1 MESNI
6 NALPIG
12 GHKFSGSNAGTSK
25 GHVSPFM
32 MYSNETFPTDYIAS
46 LDFCAYLYN
55 LTGQYAEASKRVV
68 SHFITDIEFIDKK
81 GSSEEQDVWRKF
93 MVDELDVFQIMQS
106 LGEDERAYGVG
117 YCRINYPFHRYLC
130 DSRTTGRPKYYSL
143 EIFPREHVTY
153 NWGKCTYTVPDPKQ
167 VSMGGK
173 TWDTA
178 NKIELTFRD
187 HYSKDKK
194 GISLVMLDP
203 RYCRVNYGTMSKK
216 REVVYQFDPTF
227 LAGIKNNDLFE
238 ISQTPKKMLEAVA
251 NNVDF
256 RFHDGH
262 VFMFTRPTLTGL
274 SKKGL
279 GIPGP
284 IAHYRELHQLQ
295 VYRKINETVAKD
307 FMVPL
312 RMVSP
317 GFGSAGGGTIDPM
330 YAANAAQWQGHMAKI
345 IKKWREEQD
354 SFFAVPMPTQYQEL
368 SGTGKN
374 LVTKDLME
382 LQMNTL
388 LNTAGYPAE
397 LFHGTLA
404 YQQVPVA
411 LRIFERSFHFIYH
424 NFNKFLKWVTDSTRK
439 FLGLPHMDVALQPPT
454 LADDEANRQ
463 IIMQLLAGGEVPR
476 DLVLKT
482 VGIKDPVQA
491 FKARLQE
498 DAEFEE
504 ARALQEQE
512 LQKKMEARTLGA
524 ASGAAAGPGGGGEGA
539 QGMQQEAME
548 KAQAWLT
555 MEEGAKIRDMR
566 ATAATKPEI
575 HALAKQYMEEAK
587 ADGASA
593 GRQQAS
599 QFIQPQ

>member
-1 MESNI
+1 MESNV

-12 GHKFSGSNAGTSK
+12 GHKFSGGSGTSK

-46 LDFCAYLYN
+46 MDFCAYLTN

-68 SHFITDIEFIDKK
+68 SHFITDVEFVDKK
-81 GSSEEQDVWRKF
+81 GSSEEQDSWRKF
-93 MVDELDVFQIMQS
+93 LLDDLDIFQTMQS

-117 YCRINYPFHRYLC
+117 YCRINYPFHRYLI
-130 DSRTTGRPKYYSL
+130 DDRTPNRPKYYSL
-143 EIFPREHVTY
+143 EIFPREHVKY
-153 NWGKCTYTVPDPKQ
+153 NWSTCEYEVPDPRQISNGEK
-167 VSMGGK
+167 K
-173 TWDTA
+173 WEDA
-178 NKIELTFRD
+178 NKIKLSFRD
-187 HYSKDKK
+187 NYSKEKK
-194 GISLVMLDP
+194 DISLVMLDP

-227 LAGIKNNDLFE
+227 LADIKANDLFQ

-251 NNVDF
+251 KGVDF

-262 VFMFTRPTLTGL
+262 VFVFTRPALTGL

-317 GFGSAGGGTIDPM
+317 GFGSASGGTLDPM
-330 YAANAAQWQGHMAKI
+330 FASNAAQWQGHMAKI
-345 IKKWREEQD
+345 IRKWREEQD

-368 SGTGKN
+368 SGNGKA

-411 LRIFERSFHFIYH
+411 LRIFERTFHYIH
-424 NFNKFLKWVTDSTRK
+424 HHFNKFVKWVTDSTRK
-439 FLGLPHMDVALQPPT
+439 FLGLPHIDVALQPPT
-454 LADDEANRQ
+454 MADDAEKQQ

-476 DLVLKT
+476 DLILKT

-504 ARALQEQE
+504 ARMLQEQE

-524 ASGAAAGPGGGGEGA
+524 AVGGQDGGAGGPGV

-548 KAQAWLT
+548 KAQSWLT

-593 GRQQAS
+593 GRQQAA